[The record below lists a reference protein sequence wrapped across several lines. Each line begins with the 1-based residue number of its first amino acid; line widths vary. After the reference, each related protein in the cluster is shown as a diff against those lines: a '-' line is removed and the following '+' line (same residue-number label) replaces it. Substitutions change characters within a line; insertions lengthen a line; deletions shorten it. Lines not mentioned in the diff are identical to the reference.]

1 MNPYLKSVSSVL
13 EAFVSDE
20 GFFSDII
27 TSTLVGGGISTLS
40 NSYVRRTNEK
50 ESTKAGVTSY
60 QKMA

>member
-40 NSYVRRTNEK
+40 NSYARRRSEERRVGK
-50 ESTKAGVTSY
+50 EC
-60 QKMA
+60 